1 MRTWDDLYHDALDV
15 LYYKYTY
22 HYSLRIASVCLFCM
36 QHHTIVT
43 GKSWHAWHEWNC
55 FWSLK
60 SCLMSHGSGHTLWA
74 SLYTF
79 LCCLHTSIFASTFT
93 ISSKRLAW
101 LMKAT
106 KLPSL
111 HIECSFNMGT
121 ASVLSSLCWAP
132 LCITLLPVGTH
143 VVITMYVV
151 NGDYAHAADA
161 FPPLGC
167 VGYWSCQWRSEC
179 NDGWP
184 TVAGQE
190 EHPS

>member
-1 MRTWDDLYHDALDV
+1 MTWDDLYHDALDV

-22 HYSLRIASVCLFCM
+22 HYCLRIASVCLFCM
-36 QHHTIVT
+36 QHHSIVT

-60 SCLMSHGSGHTLWA
+60 SCLMSHGSGGGTCNDLSTDDSNRMPKPLRYCCCHSGQASWSHTLWV

-79 LCCLHTSIFASTFT
+79 LCCLRTSIFASTFT

-111 HIECSFNMGT
+111 HIECSGDGFCT
-121 ASVLSSLCWAP
+121 VLIVLSPSA
-132 LCITLLPVGTH
+132 LPYYRL
-143 VVITMYVV
+143 ILM
-151 NGDYAHAADA
+151 
-161 FPPLGC
+161 
-167 VGYWSCQWRSEC
+167 
-179 NDGWP
+179 
-184 TVAGQE
+184 
-190 EHPS
+190 